1 MIYIA
6 EGKIQIKVSKSVVS
20 TTQLCAEDKESSSRS
35 IWDQSHVNI
44 AEITQHIPGQTG
56 LGILMGPTQ
65 SD

>member
-20 TTQLCAEDKESSSRS
+20 TNYVQKTKKESSSRS

-44 AEITQHIPGQTG
+44 AEITQHISGQTG